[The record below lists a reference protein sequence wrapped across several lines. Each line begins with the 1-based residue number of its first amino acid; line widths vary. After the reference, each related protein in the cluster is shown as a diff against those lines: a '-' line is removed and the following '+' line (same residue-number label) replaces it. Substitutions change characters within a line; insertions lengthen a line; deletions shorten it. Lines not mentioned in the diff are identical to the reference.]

1 MAKKKD
7 SKKRRKIVFV
17 AVARDC
23 PFCKAETT
31 PDYKDAASLAK
42 YVSDRSKVLGKDHTG
57 LCAKHQRRLSI
68 AIKRARH
75 LALLPFV
82 PTI

>member
-7 SKKRRKIVFV
+7 SKKRRKIVFE
-17 AVARDC
+17 AVARNC
-23 PFCKAETT
+23 PFCKTKT
-31 PDYKDAASLAK
+31 SPDYKEPETLAK
-42 YVSDRSKVLGKDHTG
+42 YVSDRAKLLGKDHTG
-57 LCAKHQRRLSI
+57 LCAKHQRRLSV

-82 PTI
+82 PSI

>member
-7 SKKRRKIVFV
+7 SKKRRKIVLE
-17 AVARDC
+17 AVPRNC
-23 PFCKAETT
+23 PFCKNDTT
-31 PDYKDAASLAK
+31 PNYKDVETLQK
-42 YVSDRSKVLGKDHTG
+42 YMSDRAKLLGKDHTG

-82 PTI
+82 PSI

>member
-1 MAKKKD
+1 MAKKD

-17 AVARDC
+17 AVARNC
-23 PFCKAETT
+23 PFCKTNT
-31 PDYKDAASLAK
+31 SPDYKDPTVLEK
-42 YVSDRSKVLGKDHTG
+42 YMSDRAKLLGKDHTG
-57 LCAKHQRRLSI
+57 LCAKHQRRLSV

-82 PTI
+82 PSI

>member
-17 AVARDC
+17 AVARNC
-23 PFCKAETT
+23 PFCKSDTN
-31 PDYKDAASLAK
+31 PDYKDTAVLAK
-42 YVSDRSKVLGKDHTG
+42 YISDRAKLLGKDHTG
-57 LCAKHQRRLSI
+57 LCAKHQRQLSI

-82 PTI
+82 PSI